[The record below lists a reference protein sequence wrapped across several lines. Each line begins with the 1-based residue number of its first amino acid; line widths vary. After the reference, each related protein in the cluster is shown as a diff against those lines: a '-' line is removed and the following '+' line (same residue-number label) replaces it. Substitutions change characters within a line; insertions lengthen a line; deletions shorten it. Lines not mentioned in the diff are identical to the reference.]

1 MERMS
6 AGPTGDLLAPRSPRW
21 KWYVCG
27 ILLLATMLNYMD
39 RLTLNLTASQIKAE
53 FALNNQQY
61 GELEWGFGLA
71 FAVGGLM
78 MGFAADRVSVRWM
91 YPAVLLGWS
100 AAGMAT
106 AWTTTYGQLAACR
119 ILLGFFEAGQ
129 WPCALVTSQRL
140 LSKEDRTLGNSI
152 LQSGAAL
159 GAILVPQV
167 VKLLVVDSA
176 TAAPPAAGSF
186 ADWSL
191 WLQGFM
197 LYQPGSWRGPFQVIG
212 LMGALWLIP
221 WFALVRSGDLRRVAG
236 ARNGEDAGAPQAVE
250 EADRWDFARRFLVL
264 SVVVIAINMCWH
276 FFRVWMPL
284 FLEEQQGY
292 SKTATQ
298 DFSTAYYLATDAGC
312 LLVGLATRRLT
323 AAGWRVHSARLA
335 TFACCAALTSLSTI
349 ACRLPAGPVLLASL
363 LAIGFGALG
372 LFANYYSFTQ
382 ELSTRHQGK
391 VTGSL
396 GFLTWTFTAS
406 MHPLIGKIVDRTHSY
421 DAAIFWVGLLPAVA
435 FAALALFWNWPRS
448 RSEVGSRGSEK

>member
-6 AGPTGDLLAPRSPRW
+6 AEQLGIPHAPRSPRW

-53 FALNNQQY
+53 FALNHEQY
-61 GELEWGFGLA
+61 GELERGFGLA

-78 MGFAADRVSVRWM
+78 MGFMADKASVRWM

-106 AWTTTYGQLAACR
+106 AWTTTYEQLAACR

-167 VKLLVVDSA
+167 VKLLVVDGSGA
-176 TAAPPAAGSF
+176 TPPAAGSF

-191 WLQGFM
+191 WLQGFV
-197 LYQPGSWRGPFQVIG
+197 LYRPGSWRGPFQVIG
-212 LMGALWLIP
+212 LLGVVWLIP
-221 WFALVRSGDLRRVAG
+221 WFALVRPGDLRRGASPHDKEAAG
-236 ARNGEDAGAPQAVE
+236 ALQAADDAG
-250 EADRWDFARRFLVL
+250 RWDFARRFLVL
-264 SVVVIAINMCWH
+264 AIVVIAINMCWH
-276 FFRVWMPL
+276 FFRVWLPL

-312 LLVGLATRRLT
+312 LLVGLATRKLA
-323 AAGWRVHSARLA
+323 AAGWKVHSARLA
-335 TFACCAALTSLSTI
+335 TFAFCAALTSLSAI
-349 ACRLPAGPVLLASL
+349 ACRLPTGPVLLASL
-363 LAIGFGALG
+363 LVIGFGSLG

-406 MHPLIGKIVDRTHSY
+406 MHPWIGKVVDRTHSY
-421 DAAIFWVGLLPAVA
+421 DAAIFWVGLLPVIA
-435 FAALALFWNWPRS
+435 FVALALFWNWPRAAGERRAS
-448 RSEVGSRGSEK
+448 AS